1 MKAQAALLAL
11 TALVSLASCYG
22 PGPKP
27 PPPGPRGYSLDRP
40 PGESRYGQD
49 PSAPTDT
56 RYLDTGDPSQQPP
69 PPNQNDPAAATV
81 QPPNPAAP
89 TAPGSPTMP
98 VAPTTPPPAPTGT
111 TPPPPVVAAPPT
123 TPAAP
128 TTPAPSGSYPTATRT
143 KPGFVKSPFDSLG
156 REIDVRE
163 MRSGQKA
170 RCPYTQKVF
179 LVP

>member
-1 MKAQAALLAL
+1 MKAHALLAL
-11 TALVSLASCYG
+11 SAALVSLASCYG

-27 PPPGPRGYSLDRP
+27 PPGPRGYTLDRA
-40 PGESRYGQD
+40 PGDTRYGQD
-49 PSAPTDT
+49 EQNPAAPTDT
-56 RYLDTGDPSQQPP
+56 RYLDTATVQAPNPNAPATTPPGVMPANPTAATPP
-69 PPNQNDPAAATV
+69 PP
-81 QPPNPAAP
+81 
-89 TAPGSPTMP
+89 
-98 VAPTTPPPAPTGT
+98 APTTPPAP
-111 TPPPPVVAAPPT
+111 
-123 TPAAP
+123 
-128 TTPAPSGSYPTATRT
+128 TPAPSSSYPTATRT

>member
-1 MKAQAALLAL
+1 MKAPALLSLA
-11 TALVSLASCYG
+11 ALVSLASCYG

-27 PPPGPRGYSLDRP
+27 PPGPRGYSLDRA
-40 PGESRYGQD
+40 PGDARYGQD
-49 PSAPTDT
+49 PAGPADT
-56 RYLDTGDPSQQPP
+56 RYLETGDPSLTPP
-69 PPNQNDPAAATV
+69 PPNPNDPAAASV
-81 QPPNPAAP
+81 QPPNPGEPATTPPGLTPPATTTP
-89 TAPGSPTMP
+89 TAP
-98 VAPTTPPPAPTGT
+98 VTPPST
-111 TPPPPVVAAPPT
+111 
-123 TPAAP
+123 
-128 TTPAPSGSYPTATRT
+128 GSYPTATRT